1 MIQKLKNIK
10 LSAVLVALLSGI
22 SVADAAAPYTSTGSH
37 PGRTEGFSFGLGAG
51 IKFVNLKN
59 VVTETTFNG
68 VQARSFDDFS
78 HTSSPTIGV
87 YARKYFPNLVF
98 LPTFLGVDFEY
109 LTQLRKKNMFAATNI
124 GGTLGE
130 GYQYRER
137 WDARAMLGAQL
148 FNCSQVDFWAQ
159 LGLQVTNFDYQ
170 GLVTEAAG
178 GLQRF
183 EMDNNYALAPAGGLE
198 ARFSQPNLVANGVVT
213 DFIVGWTA
221 TYRKAISVMGTTTAG
236 NTFNFAQNANWSHA
250 VGLKI
255 MFRY

>member
-22 SVADAAAPYTSTGSH
+22 SVAEAAAPSASTGSC
-37 PGRTEGFSFGLGAG
+37 PGRTGGFSFGLGAG
-51 IKFVNLKN
+51 VKFVNLKN
-59 VVTETTFNG
+59 IITETTAGG
-68 VQARSFDDFS
+68 VQSRSYDDFS

-87 YARKYFPNLVF
+87 YARKYFPNLAF
-98 LPTFLGVDFEY
+98 IPTFLGFDFEY
-109 LTQLRKKNMFAATNI
+109 LTQLRKKNMLPATNI

-130 GYQYRER
+130 GFQYRER

-148 FNCSQVDFWAQ
+148 LSCSQVDFWAQ
-159 LGLQVTNFDYQ
+159 VGAQVTNFDYQ
-170 GLVTEAAG
+170 GLVTEAKG

-183 EMDNNYALAPAGGLE
+183 EMDNNYALAPAAGLE

-213 DFIVGWTA
+213 DFILGWTA
-221 TYRKAISVMGTTTAG
+221 TYRKVITVMGTTSVG
-236 NTFNFAQNANWSHA
+236 NTFNFAQNANWSHQ
-250 VGLKI
+250 VGLRV